1 MKGETFWWILFRN
14 WDVPIWKFKMKNS
27 LGKFMYWNQTFVLK
41 WHLYSYN
48 LETFVLLVIFVMRMR
63 IFINLRFFLSLK
75 LLWFI
80 VSIYILKN
88 GTNGTSTQVHKHI
101 DFMKKKCILW
111 LCCYLLAKYLCYYLC
126 IKRHYK

>member
-1 MKGETFWWILFRN
+1 
-14 WDVPIWKFKMKNS
+14 
-27 LGKFMYWNQTFVLK
+27 MYWNQTFVLK

-80 VSIYILKN
+80 VSIDILKN
-88 GTNGTSTQVHKHI
+88 GKNCNSTQVNKQI
-101 DFMKKKCILW
+101 DLMKKNEMGTFDLDGMEMKM
-111 LCCYLLAKYLCYYLC
+111 K
-126 IKRHYK
+126 